1 METGNEDAINIIGEK
16 NPIITDDL
24 NQKRDRL
31 YLEYIEWK
39 YTLDN

>member
-1 METGNEDAINIIGEK
+1 METENEDAINIKGEK
-16 NPIITDDL
+16 NPIITDQL
-24 NQKRDRL
+24 NQKRDKI